1 MADLK
6 HAKDLQPSYDLA
18 LSHNGTEK
26 WADNF
31 AVRMIERIDDLERQL
46 AEMTA
51 DRNLLEVSV
60 NEDER
65 IVREAWEEEFIS
77 ISFGEVFLCIGQCG
91 VSLPSIRA
99 AAEFTIQRQKQI
111 DDVKEEITDLKAT
124 VLMAASTGKTKRE
137 TINRRILAARQATLA
152 ELQRGWKGT
161 K

>member
-51 DRNLLEVSV
+51 DRNLWKDDHDGDCPYKTQLADSRSQLAMKKWPTKY
-60 NEDER
+60 DELMCDP
-65 IVREAWEEEFIS
+65 
-77 ISFGEVFLCIGQCG
+77 VF
-91 VSLPSIRA
+91 RA
-99 AAEFTIQRQKQI
+99 AYAKEWARTDGDNLRMQL
-111 DDVKEEITDLKAT
+111 DDNPPQSEKP
-124 VLMAASTGKTKRE
+124 STT
-137 TINRRILAARQATLA
+137 A
-152 ELQRGWKGT
+152 
-161 K
+161 